1 MYNKNVKK
9 LKKKHHVIFHFF
21 SNQPEMETFFFTD
34 YVVKPLMGGDDLRN
48 QHGSVHVNVM
58 QLLRIIQVRLFQMRI
73 FRC

>member
-1 MYNKNVKK
+1 
-9 LKKKHHVIFHFF
+9 
-21 SNQPEMETFFFTD
+21 METFFFTD
-34 YVVKPLMGGDDLRN
+34 YVVKPLMGGDDLCN

>member
-1 MYNKNVKK
+1 
-9 LKKKHHVIFHFF
+9 
-21 SNQPEMETFFFTD
+21 METFFFTD

-58 QLLRIIQVRLFQMRI
+58 QLLRIIQVQLFQMRI

>member
-1 MYNKNVKK
+1 MLSFTFFLTSRKWK
-9 LKKKHHVIFHFF
+9 L
-21 SNQPEMETFFFTD
+21 FFFTD